1 MYADAD
7 RNTVIDSL
15 EFGYLAHTPAWT
27 TKTDTTHAGSC
38 SECGATLEEEPHV
51 WNDENTT
58 CTICGQVKSGDLFFV
73 TVVVIVDG
81 TPVEGIPTG
90 VTLTWTPALDGNAFT
105 GEEAFVE
112 IILSSGYKFAE
123 GDAITVINAAG
134 DDATDLMVDGNTAMF
149 TADDDYTVTITL
161 VSIPTAVVNYSVE
174 NATVTVTAD
183 GTTVSNGDS
192 VPVGTELTITVT
204 ADQGFAVKSVTVN
217 GTAVVNGKYTIAETD
232 TMITIAA
239 TVEEKTAV
247 YKKITTQAEFDNLF
261 ANSETAK
268 ILIVYGNQFV
278 DITSAGTNT
287 AALAGT
293 ATIDNNTIA
302 PSADVDKYAFT
313 VEKSGDVYKFKS
325 SSGYYM
331 GHSGSSNN
339 MTSSD
344 NGSADTYNNIVVV
357 DANGTH
363 IVQGSTYTKGTSY
376 EFMVNGSLC
385 RYYKGTQKT
394 FTLYVLQ

>member
-1 MYADAD
+1 
-7 RNTVIDSL
+7 
-15 EFGYLAHTPAWT
+15 
-27 TKTDTTHAGSC
+27 
-38 SECGATLEEEPHV
+38 
-51 WNDENTT
+51 
-58 CTICGQVKSGDLFFV
+58 QVKSGDLFFV

-90 VTLTWTPALDGNAFT
+90 VTLTWTPELDGNAFT
-105 GEEAFVE
+105 GEDAYVE

-123 GDAITVINAAG
+123 GDAITVINADGA
-134 DDATDLMVDGNTAMF
+134 DATDLMIDGNTAMF
-149 TADDDYTVTITL
+149 TADDDYTLTITL

-174 NATVTVTAD
+174 NATVTVTAAD
-183 GTTVSNGDS
+183 GTTISSGDS
-192 VPVGTELTITVT
+192 VLVGTELTITVA
-204 ADQGFAVKSVTVN
+204 ADQGYAVKSVTVN
-217 GTAVVNGKYTIAETD
+217 GTEVTDGKYTVAEADRT
-232 TMITIAA
+232 ITIAV

-247 YKKITTQAEFDNLF
+247 YKKITTQAEFDSIF
-261 ANSETAK
+261 ANSENAK

-302 PSADVDKYAFT
+302 PTADVDKYAFT
-313 VEKSGDVYKFKS
+313 VEKSGNVYKFKS
-325 SSGYYM
+325 ASGYYM

-339 MTSSD
+339 MTSATD
-344 NGSADTYNNIVVV
+344 GSADAYNNIVVI

-376 EFMVNGSLC
+376 EFMINGSYC

-394 FTLYVLQ
+394 VTLYVLQ